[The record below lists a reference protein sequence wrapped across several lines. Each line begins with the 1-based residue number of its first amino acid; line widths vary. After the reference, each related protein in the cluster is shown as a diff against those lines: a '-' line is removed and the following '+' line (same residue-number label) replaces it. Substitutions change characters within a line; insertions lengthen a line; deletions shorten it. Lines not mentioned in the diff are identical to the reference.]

1 MLRGDQVREGGEG
14 VMSVDTQ
21 LDYVKGGP
29 GEGGR
34 EGGRGGERV
43 MSVDTQLDYVKGGPG
58 EGGREGRG

>member
-1 MLRGDQVREGGEG
+1 
-14 VMSVDTQ
+14 MSVDTQ

-29 GEGGR
+29 G

-58 EGGREGRG
+58 EGGRGGGNECGHPVGLC